1 VLEAHPLSAEFDLTG
16 FDSGEPSLDDWLRRH
31 AMTTYVRGLART
43 YLLLDEDVPVGYY
56 ALTAHK
62 ISRDALPRALGRGGP
77 EEVPAVLLAKLAVDR
92 RFQGRG
98 IGAVLLFDACQR
110 VVAATRIV
118 AARLFVVDALHEK
131 AAEFY
136 EHHGFRRVPGELR
149 LVQKVSD
156 LPRDPGE

>member
-1 VLEAHPLSAEFDLTG
+1 MLEAHPLSAEFELSC

-31 AMTTYVRGLART
+31 AMTAYTRDLART

-56 ALTAHK
+56 VLTAHK
-62 ISRDALPRALGRGGP
+62 ISRNALPRALGRGGP

-92 RFQGRG
+92 RCQGRG
-98 IGAVLLFDACQR
+98 LGAVLLYDACQR

-118 AARLFVVDALHEK
+118 AARLFVVDALHDK
-131 AAEFY
+131 AAGFY
-136 EHHGFRRVPGELR
+136 EHHGFQRVPGSLR
-149 LVQKVSD
+149 LVQRISD